1 MTELCRPSPADPSRG
16 EAEGVVKDAGAD
28 KEIAGK
34 LELLKGGSG
43 WACCEAGSGVA
54 GHVVRLA
61 AACSEQHHAF
71 SPLATWHQAAPRLV
85 LPSGLPSAGISFF
98 ACPGEL
104 TALMGG
110 SGELA

>member
-43 WACCEAGSGVA
+43 WACCEAGGGLFRATPCIQPPGYMAPGSSTTCA
-54 GHVVRLA
+54 SQR
-61 AACSEQHHAF
+61 
-71 SPLATWHQAAPRLV
+71 SPFCRHLL
-85 LPSGLPSAGISFF
+85 L
-98 ACPGEL
+98 CMPGR
-104 TALMGG
+104 AHGAHG
-110 SGELA
+110 RQR